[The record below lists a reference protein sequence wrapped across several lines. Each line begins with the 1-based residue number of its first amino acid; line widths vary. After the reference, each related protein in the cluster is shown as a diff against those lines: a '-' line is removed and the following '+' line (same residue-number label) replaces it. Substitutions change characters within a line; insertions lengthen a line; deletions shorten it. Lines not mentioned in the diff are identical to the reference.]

1 MLLLL
6 EVSLQYFSS
15 DQLALESQI
24 EPLCQELLKNNL
36 TTGNLLTLIKVFLT
50 KSAELLAATN
60 DNA

>member
-1 MLLLL
+1 MLVSFR
-6 EVSLQYFSS
+6 VSLQYFSS

-24 EPLCQELLKNNL
+24 EPLCQQLLKNNL

-50 KSAELLAATN
+50 KSTELLSATN